1 MFYIYCYTNN
11 FNNKKYIGQT
21 TYPARRRGEHR
32 YAAFTESS
40 PEYNFLFHKK
50 LREYGEENFSFEIL
64 EEIDT
69 TNTDYVDSR
78 EQFWIEQKES
88 YIKTGKGYNLTLGG
102 QNKGR
107 HKILTS
113 EQFQEVIDLL
123 ENTSFTY
130 KQINEI
136 TGRSLRNIVDI
147 NRGSLAGCPQRS
159 YPIRKLHSIS
169 QETKDIIKELLET
182 TTMTR
187 QEIADMMEVSLSTV
201 KRVKASMK
209 KSQEPVSTIK
219 G

>member
-11 FNNKKYIGQT
+11 FNNKKYVGQT

-32 YAAFTESS
+32 YAAFTEDS
-40 PEYNFLFHKK
+40 PEYNFLFHRK
-50 LREYGEENFSFEIL
+50 LREYGEENFTFEIL

-88 YIKTGKGYNLTLGG
+88 YVKTGKGYNLTLGG
-102 QNKGR
+102 QSKGR
-107 HKILTS
+107 HKTLTP

-123 ENTSFTY
+123 ENTSLTY
-130 KQINEI
+130 KQINER
-136 TGRSLRNIVDI
+136 TGRSLGSIVDI

-159 YPIRKLHSIS
+159 YPIRKPRNIP

-182 TTMTR
+182 TSMTR
-187 QEIADMMEVSLSTV
+187 QEIADMMDVSLSTV
-201 KRVKASMK
+201 KRIKASMK
-209 KSQEPVSTIK
+209 NS
-219 G
+219 

>member
-11 FNNKKYIGQT
+11 LNNKKYIGQT
-21 TYPARRRGEHR
+21 TYPARRRSEHR
-32 YAAFTESS
+32 YAAFTKSS

-50 LREYGEENFSFEIL
+50 LREYGEENFTFEIL

-69 TNTDYVDSR
+69 DDTDYVDGR

-88 YIKTGKGYNLTLGG
+88 YVKTNKGYNLTLGG

-107 HKILTS
+107 HKTLTPA
-113 EQFQEVIDLL
+113 QFQEVINLL
-123 ENTSFTY
+123 ENTSLTY
-130 KQINEI
+130 KQINEK
-136 TGRSLRNIVDI
+136 TGRSMKNIVDI

-159 YPIRKLHSIS
+159 YPIRKPHKIP

-187 QEIADMMEVSLSTV
+187 QEIADMMDVSLSTV

-209 KSQEPVSTIK
+209 NS
-219 G
+219 

>member
-11 FNNKKYIGQT
+11 FNNKKYVGQT
-21 TYPARRRGEHR
+21 TYPARRRSEHKS
-32 YAAFTESS
+32 AALTPDN

-50 LREYGEENFSFEIL
+50 LREYGIDNFTFEIL

-69 TNTDYVDSR
+69 TDMDYVDAR
-78 EQFWIEQKES
+78 EQFWIEEKES
-88 YIKTGKGYNLTLGG
+88 YVKTGKGYNLTLGG

-107 HKILTS
+107 HKTLTT

-123 ENTSFTY
+123 ENTSLTY

-136 TGRSLRNIVDI
+136 TGRSLKNIVDI
-147 NRGSLAGCPQRS
+147 NRGSLAGCPSRQ
-159 YPIRKLHSIS
+159 YPIRRPHKIS

-187 QEIADMMEVSLSTV
+187 QEIADLMEVSLSTV

-209 KSQEPVSTIK
+209 NS
-219 G
+219 